1 MLSCDRIDVM
11 KNERKGEEMATK
23 HELILRYIKELSVG
37 EKISVRQVA
46 RELDVSD
53 GTAYRAIKEAENRKL
68 VNTIERVG
76 TIRIEKKKRESI
88 ERLTFAEVLN
98 IVDGQVLGGRAGL
111 HKTLTKFVVGA
122 MQLDDMMRYIDA
134 GSLLIVGNRLQAH
147 KTALLADAAVLV
159 TGGFDATDEAKKI
172 ADELELPIIST
183 SYDTFT
189 VATMLNRAIYDQL
202 IEKEILLAVDILTP
216 LSQTVVLS
224 VNDTVQNF
232 NNINQE
238 TGHLGYPVTNHLGRL
253 VGIVTSR
260 DTIGKDNE
268 EKIEKVMTRNPITVT
283 ENTSVAAAAHIMIWE
298 GIDLLPVVTE
308 AKEFV
313 GIVSREDVLKSFQT
327 AQRQPH
333 QGETIDDI
341 VKKQMEIVEE
351 DTLAIE
357 FTVTPQ
363 LTNQFGSLS
372 YGAMT
377 TLLTETGNRAIK
389 MRKRG
394 EGVAENLSLY
404 FLQPVQLG
412 AIVRVTPRILQMS
425 RRFVKVDFDVFVEE
439 DLVAKAMV
447 MYQLFDR

>member
-1 MLSCDRIDVM
+1 
-11 KNERKGEEMATK
+11 MATK
-23 HELILRYIKELSVG
+23 HELILRYIKELAVG

-46 RELDVSD
+46 RELSVSD

-111 HKTLTKFVVGA
+111 HKTLTKFVIGA
-122 MQLDDMMRYIDA
+122 MQLSDMMRYIDA
-134 GSLLIVGNRLQAH
+134 GSLLIVGNRTKAH
-147 KTALLADAAVLV
+147 ETALLADAAVLV
-159 TGGFDATDEAKKI
+159 TGGFDATDSAKKL
-172 ADELELPIIST
+172 ADKMELPIIST

-202 IEKEILLAVDILTP
+202 IEKEILLAVEILTP
-216 LSQTVVLS
+216 LSETNVLS
-224 VNDTVQNF
+224 VTDSVKDF
-232 NNINQE
+232 NEINKR
-238 TGHLGYPVTNHLGRL
+238 TGHLGYPVIDKQEKL

-260 DTIGKDNE
+260 DIIGKDDN
-268 EKIEKVMTRNPITVT
+268 IRIDKVMSRNPISVT
-283 ENTSVAAAAHIMIWE
+283 ENTSVAAAAHSMIWE

-308 AKEFV
+308 AKVFI

-341 VKKQMEIVEE
+341 VKKQMEVVKD
-351 DTLAIE
+351 DTLSIE
-357 FTVTPQ
+357 FKVTPQ
-363 LTNQFGSLS
+363 LTNQVGSLS

-377 TLLTETGNRAIK
+377 TLLTEAGNRAIK

-394 EGVAENLSLY
+394 EGVAENLTLY

-412 AIVRVTPRILQMS
+412 TIVRVKPRILQMS
-425 RRFVKVDFDVFVEE
+425 RRFVKVDFDVFANDE
-439 DLVAKAMV
+439 LVAKAMV
-447 MYQLFDR
+447 MYQLFER

>member
-1 MLSCDRIDVM
+1 
-11 KNERKGEEMATK
+11 MATK
-23 HELILRYIKELSVG
+23 HELILRYIKDLAVG

-46 RELDVSD
+46 RELSVSD
-53 GTAYRAIKEAENRKL
+53 GTAYRAIKEAENHKL

-88 ERLTFAEVLN
+88 DRLTFAEVLN

-111 HKTLTKFVVGA
+111 HKTLTKFVIGA
-122 MQLDDMMRYIDA
+122 MQLSDMMRYTDA
-134 GSLLIVGNRLQAH
+134 GSLLIVGNRVKAH
-147 KTALLADAAVLV
+147 ETALLANAAVLI
-159 TGGFDATDEAKKI
+159 TGGFDATDSAKKL
-172 ADELELPIIST
+172 ADKMELPIIST

-202 IEKEILLAVDILTP
+202 IEKEILLAVEILTP
-216 LSQTVVLS
+216 LAQTNVLS
-224 VNDTVQNF
+224 VKDSVKDF
-232 NNINQE
+232 NEINKR
-238 TGHLGYPVTNHLGRL
+238 TGHLGYPVIDQQEKL

-260 DTIGKDNE
+260 DIIGKADNVR
-268 EKIEKVMTRNPITVT
+268 IDKVMSRNPITVT
-283 ENTSVAAAAHIMIWE
+283 ENTSVAAAAHSMIWE

-308 AKEFV
+308 AKVFI

-341 VKKQMEIVEE
+341 VKKQMEIVKG
-351 DTLAIE
+351 DTLSIE

-363 LTNQFGSLS
+363 LTNQFGALS

-377 TLLTETGNRAIK
+377 TLLTEAGNRAIK

-394 EGVAENLSLY
+394 EGVAENLTLY

-412 AIVRVTPRILQMS
+412 TIVRVKPRILQMS
-425 RRFVKVDFDVFVEE
+425 RRFVKVDFDVFANDE
-439 DLVAKAMV
+439 LVAKAMV
-447 MYQLFDR
+447 MYQLFER